1 MSQPTKTIEFN
12 GLKVEILTMPPPHL
26 VFLAS
31 QVQSA
36 PGEGAAVLS
45 RAGGLAALCV
55 YSIGGEVV
63 EKPKLPRDLAD
74 LERLGAGF
82 VMATYELVGCDY
94 EALAGLFQA
103 VLGGYEKGV
112 ANPT

>member
-1 MSQPTKTIEFN
+1 MIQPTKTIDFN
-12 GLKVEILTMPPPHL
+12 GLKVEILTVPPPHII
-26 VFLAS
+26 FLAS
-31 QVQSA
+31 QVQA
-36 PGEGAAVLS
+36 TPGEGAAVLA

-55 YSIGGEVV
+55 RSVGGEVV

-94 EALAGLFQA
+94 DALAGLFQA
-103 VLGGYEKGV
+103 VLSGYEKGIP
-112 ANPT
+112 NPI